1 MVEQKRRSF
10 VGERV
15 WILWIIQ
22 PSVSGL
28 PAARD
33 FFSKEATMKV
43 LVANV
48 PQRRE
53 LEPLSNGV
61 ELVAEPDAE
70 VEFVVLGPE
79 LARGARAL
87 FKRLPNLRVV
97 QSTSAGV
104 DSLLPLVP
112 EGVTLCGASGAYDI
126 AVSEWVVAMLLALG
140 WHLPQ
145 FYELQQ
151 RAEWDSNAG
160 DWISTGPS
168 SIGRVDD
175 LDGTTVL
182 VFGHG
187 SIGRAVAAR
196 LAPFG
201 VHTIGIA
208 RHARDDAEAPEALP
222 RLLPEADAVVLLSP
236 LTPETTGT
244 VDAHFLARMKEGALL
259 INAARGAIVDTD
271 ALVDAL
277 RAGHIRAA
285 LDVTDPEPLPP
296 EHPLWQAPNL
306 LITPHIAGS
315 VTRWRNRAY
324 RLAGEQLR
332 RYVAGEPLLNV
343 SVGGQP
349 GVLEK

>member
-1 MVEQKRRSF
+1 
-10 VGERV
+10 
-15 WILWIIQ
+15 
-22 PSVSGL
+22 
-28 PAARD
+28 
-33 FFSKEATMKV
+33 MKV
-43 LVANV
+43 LVADV

-53 LEPLSNGV
+53 LDPLPDGI

-79 LARGARAL
+79 LYPKASAL
-87 FKRLPNLRVV
+87 FERLPNLRVV

-112 EGVTLCGASGAYDI
+112 AGVTVCGASGAYDI

-140 WHLPQ
+140 WRLPQ
-145 FYELQQ
+145 FNELQQ

-160 DWISTGPS
+160 DWITTGPS
-168 SIGRVDD
+168 SLGPIDD
-175 LDGTTVL
+175 LDGATVL
-182 VFGHG
+182 IFGYG

-196 LAPFG
+196 LTPFG
-201 VHTIGIA
+201 VRTIGIA
-208 RHARDDAEAPEALP
+208 RHAREDAETPEALP
-222 RLLPEADAVVLLSP
+222 RLLPEADAVVLLAP
-236 LTPETTGT
+236 LTPETRGT
-244 VDAHFLARMKEGALL
+244 VDAGFLARMKEGALL
-259 INAARGAIVDTD
+259 VNAARGAIVDTD

-296 EHPLWQAPNL
+296 EHPLWQAPNVI
-306 LITPHIAGS
+306 ITPHIAGS

-332 RYVAGEPLLNV
+332 RYAAGEPLLNV
-343 SVGGQP
+343 NTG
-349 GVLEK
+349 E